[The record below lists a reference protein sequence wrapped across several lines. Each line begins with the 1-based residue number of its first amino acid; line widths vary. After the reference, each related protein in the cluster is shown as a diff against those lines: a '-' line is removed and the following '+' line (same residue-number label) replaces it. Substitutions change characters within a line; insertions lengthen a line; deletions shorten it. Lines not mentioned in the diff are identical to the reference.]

1 PRRFGVSSFGISGT
15 NAHVIIEEPSH
26 DAAGEG
32 GAPASA
38 PEAPEATQA
47 SAEKSGRALPAAPFL
62 VSGTTS
68 GALDAQLDRLD
79 GFLGERPDL
88 DPVDVGFSLAAGR
101 SVFEHRAFALAGE
114 AGRPKTDWV
123 RGSIAG
129 SGRTVFVF

>member
-1 PRRFGVSSFGISGT
+1 HVDAPTPEVDWESGAVELLTEEAPWPEEAGRPRRFGVSSFGISGT

-79 GFLGERPDL
+79 GFLGERPD
-88 DPVDVGFSLAAGR
+88 
-101 SVFEHRAFALAGE
+101 
-114 AGRPKTDWV
+114 
-123 RGSIAG
+123 
-129 SGRTVFVF
+129 